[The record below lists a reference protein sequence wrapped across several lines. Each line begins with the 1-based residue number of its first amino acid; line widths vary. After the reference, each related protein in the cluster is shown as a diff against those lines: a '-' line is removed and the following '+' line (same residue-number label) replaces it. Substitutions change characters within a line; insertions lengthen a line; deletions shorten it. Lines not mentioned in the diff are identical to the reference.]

1 MARNSIRRATH
12 WEIGLW
18 LIFSDQGD
26 VRLTRTT
33 PGLNR
38 NERAMALT
46 VNIPHTLFQQP
57 TLRATIAIDAPDA
70 SVPTIDLTAASEA
83 LRASLG
89 VDVDVRIAE
98 NEA

>member
-38 NERAMALT
+38 NERAMSLT
-46 VNIPHTLFQQP
+46 VKVPYALFRQP